1 MYRKIIEKCKDKNIA
16 ILGFGKE
23 GISTYQFLR
32 KYLDKQVFTIIDK
45 NQSVKDFEMLKNDNN
60 LNFVLGDNYLDNLEG
75 YDLIIKTPGI
85 SFKNLDITNI
95 KDKIT
100 SQLQLLLEINK
111 QNVIGVTGT
120 KGKSTTSSLIYEIFK
135 NNDKK
140 AFLLGNIG
148 NPIFDDIE
156 KYDLDTYLIIEMS
169 SLQLEFVNVSPHTGI
184 ILNLF
189 EDHLDHAGS
198 VKHYHECKLNMF
210 KYQNEQDN
218 LIYCSDNIALNNYVV
233 NGNYKGIKYSVDL
246 NKKADIYLDNEN
258 IIYDNKPIYNINQK
272 RTLLGNHNLENIMVT
287 LLVSN
292 LYNLDLEKT
301 IEAIN
306 NFKTLSHRLEFVGTY
321 NGVSYYD
328 DAIATI
334 PNATINA
341 IESLKNVD
349 TLIFGGMDRN
359 IDYTDLI
366 DYLEKCDVNNLICM
380 PTTGYKIGNILKER
394 NANKNIFM
402 IEFLTDAVKKA
413 KEVTQKGK
421 ICLLSPA
428 ASSYEYYKNF
438 EEKGNAFKQFVKED

>member
-1 MYRKIIEKCKDKNIA
+1 
-16 ILGFGKE
+16 
-23 GISTYQFLR
+23 
-32 KYLDKQVFTIIDK
+32 
-45 NQSVKDFEMLKNDNN
+45 
-60 LNFVLGDNYLDNLEG
+60 
-75 YDLIIKTPGI
+75 
-85 SFKNLDITNI
+85 
-95 KDKIT
+95 
-100 SQLQLLLEINK
+100 
-111 QNVIGVTGT
+111 
-120 KGKSTTSSLIYEIFK
+120 
-135 NNDKK
+135 
-140 AFLLGNIG
+140 
-148 NPIFDDIE
+148 
-156 KYDLDTYLIIEMS
+156 
-169 SLQLEFVNVSPHTGI
+169 
-184 ILNLF
+184 
-189 EDHLDHAGS
+189 
-198 VKHYHECKLNMF
+198 
-210 KYQNEQDN
+210 
-218 LIYCSDNIALNNYVV
+218 
-233 NGNYKGIKYSVDL
+233 
-246 NKKADIYLDNEN
+246 
-258 IIYDNKPIYNINQK
+258 
-272 RTLLGNHNLENIMVT
+272 MVT